1 MTNTAHTVQKPV
13 RRHTTAFPFLAG
25 PALIVAGSLG
35 FIALNGLPPREAY
48 HHPVNVVA
56 SALAAVG
63 CLIVSLALARWRTAL
78 PQWAV
83 LASAAGVWF
92 AGAVAWGQATIIVA
106 AAVNTDNAT
115 FDGLFFASPWVLG
128 GMAPKSIL
136 CLVGF
141 LGLAI
146 AGWRRRSVPR
156 SAAVLFA
163 LAALLSLGPPFPPGM
178 IVASLAI
185 VITAWT
191 AEQHRETGEL
201 A

>member
-1 MTNTAHTVQKPV
+1 MRKPV
-13 RRHTTAFPFLAG
+13 RRHTTALPFLAG
-25 PALIVAGSLG
+25 PALIVVGSLG

-48 HHPVNVVA
+48 LHPVNVVA

-92 AGAVAWGQATIIVA
+92 AGPVAWGQATITVA

-115 FDGLFFASPWVLG
+115 FRRAVLRVPLGPWRDGSEV
-128 GMAPKSIL
+128 L

-146 AGWRRRSVPR
+146 AGWRRRSVQR

-163 LAALLSLGPPFPPGM
+163 SPPCCRCGRR
-178 IVASLAI
+178 SR
-185 VITAWT
+185 
-191 AEQHRETGEL
+191 RE
-201 A
+201 